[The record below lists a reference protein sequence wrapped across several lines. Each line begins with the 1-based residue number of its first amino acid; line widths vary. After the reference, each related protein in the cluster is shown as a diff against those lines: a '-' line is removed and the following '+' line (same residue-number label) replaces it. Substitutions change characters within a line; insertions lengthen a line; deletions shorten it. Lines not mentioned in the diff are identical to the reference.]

1 MALDTVLVT
10 RVEGTAWIRTSDG
23 SKVAVK
29 EGMRVPVNAE
39 IITETGA
46 SVELE
51 IPGSPPMTISDN
63 REFLVSGDIA
73 EVDVDPVAAALAN
86 PDDPAITAVLAA
98 LEAGDDPFAQLDPT
112 AAVLTGGGEGGGSSF
127 TRLVSIVETTRPLA
141 LEYPR
146 PGVPDVENVRLG
158 GYSGSDVDPTLV
170 TGTSTI
176 TLETP
181 ERVTEGDSYEIVAR
195 VDRPVTGQDLII
207 TLTNGST
214 ITIPVGETEGRVI
227 VDNPY
232 PDDVYEQGDRP
243 EIIGIDSTTGGN
255 YENLDT
261 SSTSGSDIVDDD
273 DATTITLEGPE
284 TVTEGDEI
292 TITATV
298 DNPPQG
304 SDLVIKLT
312 NGQEI
317 VIKDGETTG
326 FVTYPARPDDSTV
339 QGNIPE
345 EVGIESSTGGN
356 YEKVEH
362 GGPVTT
368 TVEDNDTPSITVTDT
383 LISEGGTGSFN
394 VNFGKP
400 VDNVTTV
407 TLKLEHGKTDDSDV
421 DSRVPP
427 VVTVGGNTVPV
438 TDNGDGTF
446 SFELPPNTVDGVIV
460 TVQTGDDD
468 VFEGEEDFTLIV
480 TQEGETA
487 NGTKLPE
494 GIRGEGTGTI
504 VDDGRVIPVDPTN
517 PEGPGTPADDDRPTL
532 VVEGGGRVPEG
543 ATAEFTVK
551 LVGDIKEPKPV
562 ELQLDLLTGGTNT
575 AEPEDLGEM
584 VVTYVDGNGDTQALT
599 VVGGKVTL
607 PAGVT
612 EIKVSVPTVADNEHE
627 GEESFQLKVTD
638 TNKATTNGEATGD
651 AAIFDKPLIDVP
663 DENDGEDPN
672 NPGQPDVVPGH
683 VSIAEDAT
691 APVVGKFT
699 VDAPAGLQAL
709 VVGGKTVSLGELE
722 GLGNTPVTIPT
733 DKGELK
739 LVSYDPATGTI
750 AYEYTVNGAQD
761 HEDGDDSVVDVF
773 DIKAIDELGQ
783 ESTGELGVH
792 ITDTE
797 PQAKADESAITEDA
811 AAPIT
816 GDVLVN
822 DVRGADAIASVVFD
836 GTTAKYGSF
845 TVDAEGKW
853 SYTLDN
859 SLGAVQ
865 ELNDG
870 DTLTETFEY
879 TITDADGDTSTATLT
894 ITINGTNDAP
904 TVAVG
909 GGYASGIEDT
919 DLTLTWADFKIS
931 DVDTEIND
939 AFAITITSLPT
950 DGKLVL
956 IDGGVETPVAV
967 NTTITKADID
977 SGNLVFRPDPDESG
991 FDGHDTEGVGNQHQD
1006 YAHFQFVPTD
1016 GITAGEAST
1025 FVVDIRPVV
1034 DAPSL
1039 SLENAGVVSSV
1050 RETMI
1055 RVTDGNGSTIE
1066 IIDGVPNV
1074 EGYDVTESP
1083 FPQQWGGNKQDDANP
1098 ELVVL
1103 RGDFNQLTTNGQG
1116 NPIPMNTINGGDK
1129 DFLFLTKDREKY
1141 EIQLGDLHSDSGY
1154 DGTIKDLDTGITIQ
1168 VNNIRGFIFGDG
1180 ATIVHPD
1187 VTSEIVIT
1195 GYDEIALNLD
1205 AELGDTDGSET
1216 LSDVVISG
1224 LENGAEIT
1232 SVKDVDGNAVQFS
1245 RNDDGTWTIVNDGK
1259 TNMNDV
1265 TVTVKVPTEAGN
1277 LNIRA
1282 EVSANEKGLSDGD
1295 ALAADDSVTL
1305 AVHTTVSGS
1314 VGDDNL
1320 VGSSGNDVMIADVAG
1335 LQILPGQNY
1344 NIAFLVD
1351 TSGSMGD
1358 KGVSDAK
1365 ASLKTVFEQLLES
1378 VQGENAGT
1386 VNVYLSDFDGKVQGT
1401 VTVNL
1406 SDPNALTKL
1415 NALLDSMDAE
1425 GGTNYEAAFKD
1436 AANWFHS
1443 DQVKGNPGTN
1453 LTYFITD
1460 GEPTFYQEK
1469 ENTNPVVIDY
1479 SQSQDKTLD
1488 ALLAERNY
1496 QPGDVIRVTLGG
1508 QSRIIVDADGTVN
1521 KWTQSF
1527 DWRGRESWSSS
1538 KLTSSG
1544 ETGVRLNPQGDGTYE
1559 LSQQGGVGNNNS
1571 GWGGGGQANR
1581 TASHQ
1586 HAQEA
1591 FVLLQGLS
1599 TVEAIGL
1606 GLDLSVNDL
1615 TSYDSDG
1622 KVLANIDPADL
1633 ADAILGKDSLL
1644 PSGKD
1649 TLEGGA
1655 GDDILFGDQIR
1666 FDGIEGGGLTALQAY
1681 IAGKLPGNVEPSS
1694 LTAQQV
1700 HEYITENP
1708 AEFNQSHQNDGD
1720 DTLDGGTGNDIL
1732 YGQGGND
1739 TLIGGAGDD
1748 ILFGGEGDDTFVWN
1762 KGDEGT
1768 SNKPA
1773 VDYVMDFGD
1782 SGTDTLDITDLLS
1795 GHDLNNGDLSQYLT
1809 VSRSDSGKMEI
1820 GISSQGNGQIDQ
1832 KIILDNIDFDA
1843 EKAAQI
1849 ANSLKDGTLKSSD
1862 F

>member
-1 MALDTVLVT
+1 MA
-10 RVEGTAWIRTSDG
+10 G
-23 SKVAVK
+23 
-29 EGMRVPVNAE
+29 
-39 IITETGA
+39 
-46 SVELE
+46 
-51 IPGSPPMTISDN
+51 
-63 REFLVSGDIA
+63 VS
-73 EVDVDPVAAALAN
+73 
-86 PDDPAITAVLAA
+86 
-98 LEAGDDPFAQLDPT
+98 
-112 AAVLTGGGEGGGSSF
+112 SS
-127 TRLVSIVETTRPLA
+127 
-141 LEYPR
+141 
-146 PGVPDVENVRLG
+146 N
-158 GYSGSDVDPTLV
+158 
-170 TGTSTI
+170 
-176 TLETP
+176 
-181 ERVTEGDSYEIVAR
+181 
-195 VDRPVTGQDLII
+195 
-207 TLTNGST
+207 
-214 ITIPVGETEGRVI
+214 
-227 VDNPY
+227 
-232 PDDVYEQGDRP
+232 
-243 EIIGIDSTTGGN
+243 
-255 YENLDT
+255 
-261 SSTSGSDIVDDD
+261 
-273 DATTITLEGPE
+273 
-284 TVTEGDEI
+284 
-292 TITATV
+292 
-298 DNPPQG
+298 
-304 SDLVIKLT
+304 DLVIQIL
-312 NGQEI
+312 
-317 VIKDGETTG
+317 
-326 FVTYPARPDDSTV
+326 
-339 QGNIPE
+339 
-345 EVGIESSTGGN
+345 
-356 YEKVEH
+356 
-362 GGPVTT
+362 
-368 TVEDNDTPSITVTDT
+368 
-383 LISEGGTGSFN
+383 
-394 VNFGKP
+394 
-400 VDNVTTV
+400 
-407 TLKLEHGKTDDSDV
+407 
-421 DSRVPP
+421 
-427 VVTVGGNTVPV
+427 
-438 TDNGDGTF
+438 
-446 SFELPPNTVDGVIV
+446 
-460 TVQTGDDD
+460 
-468 VFEGEEDFTLIV
+468 
-480 TQEGETA
+480 
-487 NGTKLPE
+487 
-494 GIRGEGTGTI
+494 
-504 VDDGRVIPVDPTN
+504 
-517 PEGPGTPADDDRPTL
+517 
-532 VVEGGGRVPEG
+532 
-543 ATAEFTVK
+543 
-551 LVGDIKEPKPV
+551 
-562 ELQLDLLTGGTNT
+562 
-575 AEPEDLGEM
+575 
-584 VVTYVDGNGDTQALT
+584 
-599 VVGGKVTL
+599 
-607 PAGVT
+607 
-612 EIKVSVPTVADNEHE
+612 
-627 GEESFQLKVTD
+627 
-638 TNKATTNGEATGD
+638 
-651 AAIFDKPLIDVP
+651 
-663 DENDGEDPN
+663 
-672 NPGQPDVVPGH
+672 
-683 VSIAEDAT
+683 
-691 APVVGKFT
+691 
-699 VDAPAGLQAL
+699 
-709 VVGGKTVSLGELE
+709 
-722 GLGNTPVTIPT
+722 
-733 DKGELK
+733 
-739 LVSYDPATGTI
+739 
-750 AYEYTVNGAQD
+750 
-761 HEDGDDSVVDVF
+761 
-773 DIKAIDELGQ
+773 
-783 ESTGELGVH
+783 
-792 ITDTE
+792 DTE
-797 PQAKADESAITEDA
+797 PVAEDDVAQVTEDA

-816 GDVLVN
+816 GDVLDN

-1154 DGTIKDLDTGITIQ
+1154 DGSIKDLDTGITIQ

-1232 SVKDVDGNAVQFS
+1232 SVKDADGHDIQFS
-1245 RNDDGTWTIVNDGK
+1245 SNTDGTWTIVNDGK

-1295 ALAADDSVTL
+1295 ALTADDSVTL

-1351 TSGSMGD
+1351 TSGSMGNQ
-1358 KGVSDAK
+1358 GVRDAK
-1365 ASLKTVFEQLLES
+1365 ASLLQVFDALLANAG
-1378 VQGENAGT
+1378 GENAGM
-1386 VNVYLSDFDGKVQGT
+1386 VNVYLSDFDNHVQGS
-1401 VTVNL
+1401 VSVNL
-1406 SDPNALTKL
+1406 ADPDARTKL
-1415 NALLDSMDAE
+1415 VELVDSMTSG
-1425 GGTNYEAAFKD
+1425 GGTNYEDAFKQ
-1436 AANWFHS
+1436 AANWFDS
-1443 DQVKGNPGTN
+1443 TAVKGNDGNN

-1460 GEPTFYQEK
+1460 GAPTFYVNERGDPDPSISGRTLSSWLSRSGGYTPGEAITSGRTTIVDDLGLVYQ
-1469 ENTNPVVIDY
+1469 NGSIVGALRATGNGGYAYTPLGGTGNSTN
-1479 SQSQDKTLD
+1479 QTTLAD
-1488 ALLAERNY
+1488 SLAAFALLN
-1496 QPGDVIRVTLGG
+1496 G
-1508 QSRIIVDADGTVN
+1508 
-1521 KWTQSF
+1521 K
-1527 DWRGRESWSSS
+1527 
-1538 KLTSSG
+1538 
-1544 ETGVRLNPQGDGTYE
+1544 
-1559 LSQQGGVGNNNS
+1559 
-1571 GWGGGGQANR
+1571 
-1581 TASHQ
+1581 
-1586 HAQEA
+1586 
-1591 FVLLQGLS
+1591 S

-1606 GLDLSVNDL
+1606 GPTLNVNDL
-1615 TSYDSDG
+1615 KAYDSDG

-1720 DTLDGGTGNDIL
+1720 DILDGGTGNDIL

-1748 ILFGGEGDDTFVWN
+1748 IMFGGEGDDTFVWN

-1768 SNKPA
+1768 TIKPA

-1782 SGTDTLDITDLLS
+1782 AGTDTLVITDLLS

>member
-1732 YGQGGND
+1732 YGQGGHD

-1849 ANSLKDGTLKSSD
+1849 ANLLKDGTLKSSD

>member
-1 MALDTVLVT
+1 MVTPEDGDGDVSEGHNSVVENTGETVDGTVSVSAEAGIATVT
-10 RVEGTAWIRTSDG
+10 INGVDI
-23 SKVAVK
+23 
-29 EGMRVPVNAE
+29 
-39 IITETGA
+39 TGA
-46 SVELE
+46 SAA
-51 IPGSPPMTISDN
+51 SPVTLPDTGKGVLVVTGYDAATGVISYSYTEGNKVHAHNEANDNISD
-63 REFLVSGDIA
+63 
-73 EVDVDPVAAALAN
+73 
-86 PDDPAITAVLAA
+86 
-98 LEAGDDPFAQLDPT
+98 
-112 AAVLTGGGEGGGSSF
+112 SF
-127 TRLVSIVETTRPLA
+127 TVEVTDVAGVS
-141 LEYPR
+141 
-146 PGVPDVENVRLG
+146 
-158 GYSGSDVDPTLV
+158 
-170 TGTSTI
+170 
-176 TLETP
+176 
-181 ERVTEGDSYEIVAR
+181 
-195 VDRPVTGQDLII
+195 
-207 TLTNGST
+207 
-214 ITIPVGETEGRVI
+214 
-227 VDNPY
+227 
-232 PDDVYEQGDRP
+232 
-243 EIIGIDSTTGGN
+243 
-255 YENLDT
+255 
-261 SSTSGSDIVDDD
+261 SS
-273 DATTITLEGPE
+273 
-284 TVTEGDEI
+284 
-292 TITATV
+292 
-298 DNPPQG
+298 N
-304 SDLVIKLT
+304 DLVIQIL
-312 NGQEI
+312 
-317 VIKDGETTG
+317 
-326 FVTYPARPDDSTV
+326 
-339 QGNIPE
+339 
-345 EVGIESSTGGN
+345 
-356 YEKVEH
+356 
-362 GGPVTT
+362 
-368 TVEDNDTPSITVTDT
+368 
-383 LISEGGTGSFN
+383 
-394 VNFGKP
+394 
-400 VDNVTTV
+400 
-407 TLKLEHGKTDDSDV
+407 
-421 DSRVPP
+421 
-427 VVTVGGNTVPV
+427 
-438 TDNGDGTF
+438 
-446 SFELPPNTVDGVIV
+446 
-460 TVQTGDDD
+460 
-468 VFEGEEDFTLIV
+468 
-480 TQEGETA
+480 
-487 NGTKLPE
+487 
-494 GIRGEGTGTI
+494 
-504 VDDGRVIPVDPTN
+504 
-517 PEGPGTPADDDRPTL
+517 
-532 VVEGGGRVPEG
+532 
-543 ATAEFTVK
+543 
-551 LVGDIKEPKPV
+551 
-562 ELQLDLLTGGTNT
+562 
-575 AEPEDLGEM
+575 
-584 VVTYVDGNGDTQALT
+584 
-599 VVGGKVTL
+599 
-607 PAGVT
+607 
-612 EIKVSVPTVADNEHE
+612 
-627 GEESFQLKVTD
+627 
-638 TNKATTNGEATGD
+638 
-651 AAIFDKPLIDVP
+651 
-663 DENDGEDPN
+663 
-672 NPGQPDVVPGH
+672 
-683 VSIAEDAT
+683 
-691 APVVGKFT
+691 
-699 VDAPAGLQAL
+699 
-709 VVGGKTVSLGELE
+709 
-722 GLGNTPVTIPT
+722 
-733 DKGELK
+733 
-739 LVSYDPATGTI
+739 
-750 AYEYTVNGAQD
+750 
-761 HEDGDDSVVDVF
+761 
-773 DIKAIDELGQ
+773 
-783 ESTGELGVH
+783 
-792 ITDTE
+792 DTE
-797 PQAKADESAITEDA
+797 PVAEDDVAQVTEDA

-816 GDVLVN
+816 GDVLDN